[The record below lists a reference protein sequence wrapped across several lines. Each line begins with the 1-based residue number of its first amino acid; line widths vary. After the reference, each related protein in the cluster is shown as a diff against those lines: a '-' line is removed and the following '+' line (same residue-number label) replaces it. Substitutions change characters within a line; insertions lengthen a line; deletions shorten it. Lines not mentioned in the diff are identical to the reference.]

1 MKVKLNIIVAMSAI
15 SLFLIFGFIK
25 PHFSANSTSYLFG
38 AIEKKPNVKI

>member
-38 AIEKKPNVKI
+38 AMMWFR